1 MTPSDKAPVAPDNA
15 SMAESSRPEGRNRT
29 NPERPLPGTMPDR
42 LPETAPAPDFD
53 AKSTAKKLLRLIRAG
68 ALATID
74 RNTGHPVGSLV
85 NVATDS
91 DGSPLIL
98 ISRLSSH
105 TANLETDSRASVLLA
120 TAGKGD
126 PLAHPRLT
134 VLGRF
139 AQIARDATDEAHLRR
154 RFLARHPKAELYAS
168 FADFALWR
176 MTVESA
182 HLNAGFAR
190 AADLTAADV
199 ITDISGARDLLD
211 IEASAVAH
219 MNEDH
224 ADAVALYATKVIG
237 CPGGAVAAN
246 RTRSRRIG
254 PWLRRCCAA
263 LGLPTAHHHRWA
275 IARSFGRFGK
285 TGARQLIIRQNIPPI
300 DLAAVQRWNVPAA
313 SRLGISDALVL
324 AAAERLDIG
333 SQRLPPREG

>member
-1 MTPSDKAPVAPDNA
+1 
-15 SMAESSRPEGRNRT
+15 
-29 NPERPLPGTMPDR
+29 MPDR
-42 LPETAPAPDFD
+42 LPETAPTPDFD
-53 AKSTAKKLLRLIRAG
+53 AKATAKKLLRSIRAG

-74 RNTGHPVGSLV
+74 RNTGHPFGSLV

-139 AQIARDATDEAHLRR
+139 AKIARDAADEARLRR
-154 RFLARHPKAELYAS
+154 RFLARHPKAELYAG

-199 ITDISGARDLLD
+199 MTDISGAGDLLE

-219 MNEDH
+219 MNDDH
-224 ADAVALYATKVIG
+224 ADAVALYAIQLLGASAGPWQVIALDPDG
-237 CPGGAVAAN
+237 LDLGWGDAVLRLEFPQRVTGAGQLRQVLADLAK
-246 RTRSRRIG
+246 RTRGNS
-254 PWLRRCCAA
+254 
-263 LGLPTAHHHRWA
+263 
-275 IARSFGRFGK
+275 
-285 TGARQLIIRQNIPPI
+285 
-300 DLAAVQRWNVPAA
+300 
-313 SRLGISDALVL
+313 
-324 AAAERLDIG
+324 
-333 SQRLPPREG
+333 